1 MAMLQGELYQI
12 VKADDTGVE
21 LRLLPESRIFAA
33 HFPGFPITP
42 GVVLVQIALELLDS
56 VYSVKVPLPQ
66 VPMAKFVNP
75 VFPSADKPLV
85 YRFIPSGKGLWKVEI
100 IYDGVPSARLSL
112 ELPA

>member
-1 MAMLQGELYQI
+1 MLQGELYKI
-12 VKADDTGVE
+12 VKADDAGVE
-21 LRLLPESRIFAA
+21 LRLIPESSIFAA

-42 GVVLVQIALELLDS
+42 GVVLVQVALELLES
-56 VYSVKVPLPQ
+56 VYGVKAALPQ

-85 YRFIPSGKGLWKVEI
+85 YRFTPSGEEGWKVDI
-100 IYDGVPSARLSL
+100 VYGGVPSARLSL